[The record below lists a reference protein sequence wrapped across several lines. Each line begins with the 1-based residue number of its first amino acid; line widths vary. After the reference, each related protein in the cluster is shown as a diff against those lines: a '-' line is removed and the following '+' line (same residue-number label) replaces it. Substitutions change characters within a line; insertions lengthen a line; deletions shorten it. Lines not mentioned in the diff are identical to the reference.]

1 MELEEVKLI
10 RICGTEYQKEESYR
24 ERQRQKETEFC
35 KGAPPLLNKYFLH
48 MSDRK
53 ILRLRK

>member
-1 MELEEVKLI
+1 MELEEVKLT
-10 RICGTEYQKEESYR
+10 RIYGTEYQKEESYR